1 MKIKRKSYIKFT
13 AIFILL
19 IFSAFSIYIVYN
31 LGTILDVGHYE
42 LTDNDRVDAE
52 NVKIDVQ
59 YLIDL
64 RFDKYTDYYEGVFRI
79 TSSSNQST
87 KVKGIS
93 FVDCQ
98 ILKNDEILHL
108 ENIKF
113 DDPKEQFES
122 EFLAKLNRDDN
133 LTAFG
138 YITFLISDGGELK
151 EYTSE
156 FRMELSMNVSTWEL
170 VYQFEIGRLW
180 LEYLC
185 VICFFI
191 LTFFLVRSIKQLYF
205 QKKLPLREKLRSDAY
220 FEYIKEESK
229 RRKRDEIY

>member
-13 AIFILL
+13 AIFILFIL
-19 IFSAFSIYIVYN
+19 SAFSIYIVFN

-42 LTDNDRVDAE
+42 LTDYDRVDAE
-52 NVKIDVQ
+52 NVTIDVQ

-64 RFDKYTDYYEGVFRI
+64 RFDKYTDDYEGVFRI
-79 TSSSNQST
+79 NSSSNQPT
-87 KVKGIS
+87 EVNGIS
-93 FVDCQ
+93 SINYQ

-108 ENIKF
+108 KNIKF

-122 EFLAKLNRDDN
+122 EFNAKLNRDDN

-138 YITFLISDGGELK
+138 YITFLVSNGEELK
-151 EYTSE
+151 EFTSE
-156 FRMELSMNVSTWEL
+156 FRMILSVKVSTWEL

-191 LTFFLVRSIKQLYF
+191 LTFFLVQSINQLYF
-205 QKKLPLREKLRSDAY
+205 QKKLPLTEKLRSDAY

-229 RRKRDEIY
+229 RRRRDEFY